1 MVPAAAPQMDFLETF
16 YEREDTLPILSM
28 GPGQPGLPGPSAAET
43 AAGAFGTGSVFAT
56 TQNPSMGACHALA
69 RPWNSRSA
77 TFYPVQWMVCGP
89 AGHPGLSAQQP
100 AGVDTT

>member
-1 MVPAAAPQMDFLETF
+1 
-16 YEREDTLPILSM
+16 M

-43 AAGAFGTGSVFAT
+43 AAEAFGTGSVFAT

-77 TFYPVQWMVCGP
+77 TFYPVQVSGSQCEKDWEGRVP
-89 AGHPGLSAQQP
+89 LRTESQ
-100 AGVDTT
+100 